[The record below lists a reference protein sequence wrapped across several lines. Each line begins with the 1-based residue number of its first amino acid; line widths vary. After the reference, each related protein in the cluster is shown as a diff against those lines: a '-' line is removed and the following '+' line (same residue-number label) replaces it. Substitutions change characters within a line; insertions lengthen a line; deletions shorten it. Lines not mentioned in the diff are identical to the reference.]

1 MQVVIN
7 KKELIEIEF
16 FLLALLE
23 ISGIYKL

>member
-16 FLLALLE
+16 FLLAILE